1 MKKNLVVLSKSKA
14 KEFECEEPWVCISI
28 DSYDEHPR
36 ISGVKRLGL
45 LRCSFADIDSAH
57 MAPHHGH
64 FFNEEDANQI
74 WDFVESF
81 WERDDITTIMV
92 HCQAG
97 ISRSAATAAA
107 IENCL
112 NEENPS
118 RFWEGRF
125 HPNMHVFSTLVDVFH
140 QRKGWEPARERMKKL
155 FEKDDETY
163 LRRLRAKVNETR
175 GSTDTT

>member
-14 KEFECEEPWVCISI
+14 KEFECDEPWVCISI
-28 DSYDEHPR
+28 DSFDEHPK

-45 LRCSFADIDSAH
+45 LQCSFGDIDAPMSPAH
-57 MAPHHGH
+57 GSL
-64 FFNEEDANQI
+64 FSEDDAHKI

-81 WERDDITTIMV
+81 WERDDIGTIMV

-125 HPNMHVFSTLVDVFH
+125 HPNMHVFSTLVETFH
-140 QRKGWEPARERMKKL
+140 KRKGWEPAKERMKKL
-155 FEKDDETY
+155 FEKAAEKD
-163 LRRLRAKVNETR
+163 NEVL
-175 GSTDTT
+175 DTWEL